1 MPLIRGFNLLVL
13 LGVYHLDIER
23 LVESISLL
31 TLLRNSEKCD
41 NSRAPGCQA
50 EHHNYKNRTFFMV
63 NMASNLERV
72 KGHPTT
78 KTMPHNMAAILQL
91 HYGD

>member
-1 MPLIRGFNLLVL
+1 
-13 LGVYHLDIER
+13 
-23 LVESISLL
+23 
-31 TLLRNSEKCD
+31 
-41 NSRAPGCQA
+41 
-50 EHHNYKNRTFFMV
+50 MV

-91 HYGD
+91 HYVDWDMQPWLTAYIFDIKLDINISPKAGEHRNTHFGEI